1 MATPI
6 KCYIKIKN
14 KIKNNQEKLAKLT
27 HKNKKNNTGSNK

>member
-6 KCYIKIKN
+6 KCYI